1 MRRRRSQKSNTQETS
16 SNNIETLIGS
26 ESRHAKPRSSNS
38 KVRAIK
44 KLEGDGR
51 QSDDLAFSAKTVS
64 GVIMDQGDTNQ
75 EA

>member
-1 MRRRRSQKSNTQETS
+1 MRNAKSR
-16 SNNIETLIGS
+16 G
-26 ESRHAKPRSSNS
+26 SNS

-44 KLEGDGR
+44 KFEGDGR
-51 QSDDLAFSAKTVS
+51 QSEDLPFSVKKFKTVS